1 MKTLL
6 IASFFSTMFAFAVM
20 GCDEADEALDCA
32 QFCNTYN
39 DCVDGDTD
47 VSACIDE
54 CEDIADQN
62 DNAADQADECE
73 SCIDSDASCAEN
85 VFSCTDDCAL
95 FIPATN

>member
-6 IASFFSTMFAFAVM
+6 IASFFSTMAAFAVM
-20 GCDEADEALDCA
+20 GCDETDEALDCA
-32 QFCNTYN
+32 QFCQTYE

-47 VSACIDE
+47 VTQCIDE

-73 SCIDSDASCAEN
+73 ACIDSDASCAAN
-85 VFSCTDDCAL
+85 VFQCTDDCAL
-95 FIPATN
+95 FVPAAT